1 MGITKDGKL
10 VLRQTQTGS
19 NNDALGMGVDA
30 QIGFQNTHIGASFTK
45 NRTTGK
51 TFAREEASENC
62 TSLDVW
68 RGFIYQD
75 LSAKKRSSAEYEFTC
90 NLPSPLPLA
99 VLEDSNERLKYLG
112 SGMCGKI
119 EPTFVGV
126 WGIRPEDTNTASKYV
141 FDAQRTLNELSK
153 INGETIRSEMTQKY
167 HVPMFVNHAMDH
179 LHNVKDNEHLEE
191 LGFVAEV
198 MRVGLVGI

>member
-1 MGITKDGKL
+1 
-10 VLRQTQTGS
+10 
-19 NNDALGMGVDA
+19 MGVDA